1 MPARQHKA
9 RRLSVREVLGIAIE
23 LEKKTMALYVAFVQA
38 FPRPEEVRNFWFHM
52 ARHEAGHHG
61 ALTLVEC
68 IVESDP
74 SRATATRI
82 WFEEATVT
90 RLRALL
96 TAYLREIRGG
106 GVPLARAFEMALD
119 IEGSELE
126 DVVLDTLS
134 VVRSPRW
141 RERAVQLLLHDLGD
155 LSYMIEKYTG
165 DQRLLRRAD
174 ALLERHVGAHRRR
187 TAPRRPAPSPP
198 RTMPSAPRTAPSPR
212 RVAAP

>member
-1 MPARQHKA
+1 MPPRA
-9 RRLSVREVLGIAIE
+9 RRPRRLTVREVLDIAIE
-23 LEKKTMALYVAFVQA
+23 LEKKTMGLYVAFVQA

-52 ARHEAGHHG
+52 ARHEAGHYG

-74 SRATATRI
+74 SRGATARL
-82 WFEEATVT
+82 WFDEHTVT

-96 TAYLREIRGG
+96 SAYVREIRGG
-106 GVPLARAFEMALD
+106 GVDLTRAFEMALD

-126 DVVLDTLS
+126 DVVLETLS

-165 DQRLLRRAD
+165 DQRLLRRVD
-174 ALLERHVGAHRRR
+174 AMLERRVGRHQRG
-187 TAPRRPAPSPP
+187 PALVGG
-198 RTMPSAPRTAPSPR
+198 RERGERLGASPR
-212 RVAAP
+212 VVARIDVS

>member
-1 MPARQHKA
+1 MPLRPHRP
-9 RRLSVREVLGIAIE
+9 RRLTVREVLEIAIE
-23 LEKKTMALYVAFVQA
+23 LEKKTMALYVGLVQA

-52 ARHEAGHHG
+52 ARHEAGHYG

-68 IVESDP
+68 IIEGDP
-74 SRATATRI
+74 SRGAAARI
-82 WFEEATVT
+82 WFDEGTVT

-96 TAYLREIRGG
+96 AAYLREIRGG
-106 GVPLARAFEMALD
+106 GVTLARAFEMALD

-155 LSYMIEKYTG
+155 LSYMIEKYAG
-165 DQRLLRRAD
+165 DERLLRRAD
-174 ALLERHVGAHRRR
+174 AMLERRIGAHRPPGAPARGRR
-187 TAPRRPAPSPP
+187 ERGRAPAVSLVRGRDAP
-198 RTMPSAPRTAPSPR
+198 
-212 RVAAP
+212 